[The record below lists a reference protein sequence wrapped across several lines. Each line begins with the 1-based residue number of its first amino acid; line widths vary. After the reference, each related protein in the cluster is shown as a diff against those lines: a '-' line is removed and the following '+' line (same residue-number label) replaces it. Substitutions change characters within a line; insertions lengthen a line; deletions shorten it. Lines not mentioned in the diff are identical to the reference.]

1 MVPAVAA
8 RQDPIS
14 QVVQAASPGWLL
26 AVLAHLSMQG
36 VLGFCPHHQRL
47 GCPTHNSPL
56 SQNLP
61 AQPV

>member
-8 RQDPIS
+8 RQHPIS
-14 QVVQAASPGWLL
+14 WAAQAASHGWLL
-26 AVLAHLSMQG
+26 AMLAHPSMQG
-36 VLGFCPHHQRL
+36 VLGFCPQRWRL
-47 GCPTHNSPL
+47 GCPARDSPL